1 MPGIYSQG
9 GQLSSQSAAVLHSAF
24 LSFFLFMLAPSLLVV
39 LFLAALVSAADF
51 YKILDGGVHCLGI
64 WLIYADSRDVLFS
77 AQVSL

>member
-1 MPGIYSQG
+1 
-9 GQLSSQSAAVLHSAF
+9 
-24 LSFFLFMLAPSLLVV
+24 MLAPSLLVV

-64 WLIYADSRDVLFS
+64 WLIYADSHDVLFS